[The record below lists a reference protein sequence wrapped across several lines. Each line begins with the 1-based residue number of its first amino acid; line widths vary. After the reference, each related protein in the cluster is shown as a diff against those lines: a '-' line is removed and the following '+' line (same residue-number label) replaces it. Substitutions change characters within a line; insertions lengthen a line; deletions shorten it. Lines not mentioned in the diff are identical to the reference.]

1 MYQVEFT
8 KQARAA
14 LRAMPRNVAET
25 IRDKIRA
32 LAAAPRG
39 SQPNCKRLARDDRY
53 RLRVGDWRVL
63 YRIEDGRM
71 VIMILAVLP
80 RGRAYQ

>member
-8 KQARAA
+8 REARAA

-32 LAAAPRG
+32 LAANPRG
-39 SQPNCKRLARDDRY
+39 SQPNCKRLGGDDRY

-63 YRIEDGRM
+63 YRFQGDRL
-71 VIMILAVLP
+71 VIVILAILP